1 MATNKTEQH
10 VPEHLSVTPEE
21 IQTIES
27 FLDSIKVPYNKE
39 ISLPLRQYLQ
49 ELVVVLWQ
57 EGRDFNPRKPFGK
70 SMWKRD
76 VYEAIVESFGKTED
90 NAYGTVDNEGF
101 AVKVNYGKCDELI
114 KKMIAYLMC

>member
-1 MATNKTEQH
+1 MNTEQH

-49 ELVVVLWQ
+49 ELVV
-57 EGRDFNPRKPFGK
+57 
-70 SMWKRD
+70 
-76 VYEAIVESFGKTED
+76 
-90 NAYGTVDNEGF
+90 
-101 AVKVNYGKCDELI
+101 ELLQSDPGARI
-114 KKMIAYLMC
+114 TTAGLVRRA